1 VQLGPVA
8 DIDRVVDTLDLP
20 VRETERPERDPA
32 VIAAASVLM
41 LCFVAVPMGLFFTS
55 RVSDAMA
62 GALTVMFGPFL
73 LLPIGVLLWAA
84 LSRI

>member
-1 VQLGPVA
+1 
-8 DIDRVVDTLDLP
+8 
-20 VRETERPERDPA
+20 